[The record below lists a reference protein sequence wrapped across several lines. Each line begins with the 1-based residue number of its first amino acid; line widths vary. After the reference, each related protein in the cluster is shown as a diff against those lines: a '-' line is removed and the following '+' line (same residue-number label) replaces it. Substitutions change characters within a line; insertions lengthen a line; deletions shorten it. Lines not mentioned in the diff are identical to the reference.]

1 MAELSPQE
9 RWDKWMV
16 QAQNFAKRDNFL
28 DALARAEMVLTEVN
42 AALEDAAPEDR
53 RSLER
58 YRHRATRRHETF
70 EASFEVWNK
79 RIAERRAAATANAAE
94 EMARTLPL
102 GPDENI

>member
-28 DALARAEMVLTEVN
+28 DALARADMVLLEVN
-42 AALEDAAPEDR
+42 AALKSAAPENR
-53 RSLER
+53 RALER

-70 EASFEVWNK
+70 AASFEVWNQ
-79 RIAERRAAATANAAE
+79 RIAARRQAATDGAAA
-94 EMARTLPL
+94 EMAAVLPL
-102 GPDENI
+102 GPNELI

>member
-28 DALARAEMVLTEVN
+28 DALARAELVLNEVN
-42 AALEDAAPEDR
+42 SALENAAPEER
-53 RSLER
+53 RALER

-70 EASFEVWNK
+70 AESFKVWNK
-79 RIAERRAAATANAAE
+79 HIADRREAATAGAAE
-94 EMARTLPL
+94 EMAAVLPL
-102 GPDENI
+102 GPHENI

>member
-28 DALARAEMVLTEVN
+28 DALARADMVLTEVN
-42 AALEDAAPEDR
+42 SALEDARPEDR
-53 RSLER
+53 RALER

-70 EASFEVWNK
+70 EASFEVWN
-79 RIAERRAAATANAAE
+79 RAIAERREAATQGAAL
-94 EMARTLPL
+94 EMALVLPL
-102 GPDENI
+102 GPNEVI